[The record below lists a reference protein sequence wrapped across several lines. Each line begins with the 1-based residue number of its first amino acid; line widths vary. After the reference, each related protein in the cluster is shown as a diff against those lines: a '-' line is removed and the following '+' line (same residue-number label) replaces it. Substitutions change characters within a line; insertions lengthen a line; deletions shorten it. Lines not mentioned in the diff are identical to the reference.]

1 MMSTELSTDVG
12 NPNEYAGYGLA
23 VQVMERA
30 GGVLMPG
37 DAARALALLV
47 LHVTGPA
54 VRAEVLADLADDAME
69 LGLQVGSAALVDF
82 GHALDLAGHRLRTAL
97 EVDS

>member
-1 MMSTELSTDVG
+1 MSTGVG
-12 NPNEYAGYGLA
+12 NPNDYAGYRTA
-23 VQVMERA
+23 VQVLEQA

-47 LHVTGPA
+47 LHATGPE
-54 VRAEVLADLADDAME
+54 VRAEILADLADDALD
-69 LGLQVGSAALVDF
+69 LGLQLGSAALVDF

-97 EVDS
+97 EVHT

>member
-1 MMSTELSTDVG
+1 MLSTGVG
-12 NPNEYAGYGLA
+12 NPEEYAGYRLA
-23 VQVMERA
+23 VQVIERA

-54 VRAEVLADLADDAME
+54 VRAELLADIADDLAE
-69 LGLQVGSAALVDF
+69 LAGHSFTEAGAVALTEVAY
-82 GHALDLAGHRLRTAL
+82 ALDLAGHQLRTTL
-97 EVDS
+97 EHET

>member
-1 MMSTELSTDVG
+1 MSTGVG
-12 NPNEYAGYGLA
+12 NPEDYAGYRVA
-23 VQVMERA
+23 VRVLEQA

-47 LHVTGPA
+47 LHATGPA
-54 VRAEVLADLADDAME
+54 VRAEILADLADDALD
-69 LGLQVGSAALVDF
+69 LGLQLGSAALVDF

-97 EVDS
+97 EVHT